1 MMKRNVFH
9 FVRFLCNDFSYISGI
24 MQHQSINI
32 IPMFRLMLGFGK
44 DKKQSFVHVIWGNKI
59 VRFFKNFVV
68 AQVI

>member
-1 MMKRNVFH
+1 
-9 FVRFLCNDFSYISGI
+9 
-24 MQHQSINI
+24 
-32 IPMFRLMLGFGK
+32 MLGFGK